1 MWTRQ
6 RVGWNVASNVG
17 RGQITVGLKGHSKEF
32 EFYSNYSGKPL
43 EGFKHGTDTIS
54 LAVV

>member
-1 MWTRQ
+1 MS
-6 RVGWNVASNVG
+6 SNVG